1 MPGVWCMRIGHQFRA
16 SSQEEALMSWP
27 SFVSGVSLALPIIVT
42 MILIAA
48 VVAVTI
54 YRI

>member
-1 MPGVWCMRIGHQFRA
+1 
-16 SSQEEALMSWP
+16 MSWP
-27 SFVSGVSLALPIIVT
+27 SFVSGLSLALPLVVT

-48 VVAVTI
+48 VVAVTL

>member
-1 MPGVWCMRIGHQFRA
+1 MRTRRESGVA
-16 SSQEEALMSWP
+16 LSSKKGTPMSWQ
-27 SFVSGVSLALPIIVT
+27 SFVSGFSLALPIIVT

-48 VVAVTI
+48 VVAVTL